1 MRTKI
6 IRLRRRGAIRAPF
19 FEIIVT
25 FKDRRSNG
33 SGLEEKLGYI
43 NFTNSNRIIVINCE
57 RLGILLNKGV
67 ILHKS
72 VKYYLSKLALE
83 NKYDN

>member
-6 IRLRRRGAIRAPF
+6 IRLRRRGAINAPF

-33 SGLEEKLGYI
+33 SGLVEKLGYI
-43 NFTNSNRIIVINCE
+43 NFTNSNRIIFINCE
-57 RLGILLNKGV
+57 RLGVLLNQGV

-72 VKYYLSKLALE
+72 VKYFLSKLVLE
-83 NKYDN
+83 NK